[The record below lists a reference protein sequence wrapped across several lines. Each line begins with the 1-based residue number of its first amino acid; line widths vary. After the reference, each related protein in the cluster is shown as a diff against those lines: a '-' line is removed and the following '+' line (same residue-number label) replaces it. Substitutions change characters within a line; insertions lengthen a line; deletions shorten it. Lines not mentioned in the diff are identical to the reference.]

1 MIDILIKNIGTY
13 LVAILRPIV
22 TCVVVITKLNFGK
35 NLEVAI
41 AERLYITDRRSQKTL
56 GFTCKLCTFVA
67 VHLSFLGA
75 RCLLEFLYWSVWFS
89 LSCTFFL
96 KNILI
101 TGTQTNVTT
110 NVNGFFIYM
119 MNVICKLIMLC
130 RLIFISQHFLILHKS
145 SIRMQLANWGAEKYP
160 ISTAVVML
168 MVICLLTVSFNSP
181 RKVTTTEI
189 FLLVVQGQRHTCSML
204 TVKAMKNYAIFLI
217 SVVCFYQRSETLHIK
232 TKSVCSNRDQVSIIG
247 GDQRRL
253 VTEGGRVTL
262 ICCVLG
268 RSNGHDHEQLVWNG
282 PDGKE
287 LVNYFSNPL
296 SDDQH
301 NAYSVPDFHLR
312 DHLVTMMVI
321 QKFQSKNTGQYT
333 CRNTYHSS
341 TALPAS
347 VFIDVRP
354 RLLEDFIP
362 LPPSSPE
369 DSSSAVVAGVAV
381 SVALEEGRRGEIV
394 CRVNPKLNLND
405 VQLTWFF
412 QGRQLITP
420 SIVIKQMGQKNILK
434 VKNFSHENHLAKVE
448 NSEMFLPSSNEGSIT
463 PESNQLY
470 TEQLNRPVALDPE
483 ELGIQISQDGQVLDI
498 PRVDTRHSGIFL
510 CKAETVNPT
519 WSPQNSE
526 YDTRLYESGV
536 VTAPFLV
543 QIQAI
548 RGIVYSRPRL
558 LPGSP
563 MEIFA
568 PTDPDESQLVSPYK
582 HFISKR
588 QDEPR
593 LNAVQNSPNYLQTI
607 LPLWRDN
614 DMAKEKLNMAST
626 KKIVQEGGKL
636 ILECQA
642 RGRPR
647 PQLLWYRGGMGS
659 STTHNSQAV
668 TFDQRIKLALQHLP
682 LDDIQRELGIL
693 IADFEHLFPSV
704 INMENISS
712 EVVNQPSA
720 NPGAIYR
727 KGIQTHE
734 LGRFQLSTGLRKDDR
749 GDPVIAVSRLT
760 INNLM
765 PPDATR
771 YTCLALLNLN
781 HYGGVGNFTDVGSIL
796 PDVVLRPRFVHS
808 GTRLKASGYPGESCR
823 LTCEAYG
830 GLPTEMG
837 LRVRLLKGPGV
848 NKLISH
854 VSYSLYPENNNP
866 MINSY
871 EDISEPQS
879 IYNNPSDL
887 WNGMNYES
895 NNSDFIE
902 IVKPGMNPRYHLK
915 VEPDPRNPYAT
926 ILRLDITDLTPEDNS
941 FYVCEALSG
950 PHWRAITPTS
960 SEPPGRVTV
969 WFAPPAAEPRR
980 VGEISDQLETDESE
994 TSSQSSKYVVYGLSH
1009 FPSKI
1014 ACQALGQPTPQWK
1027 WVGPQSGPSVP
1038 LGELNDPKG
1047 YIKTDYQDGE
1057 YSVTELTVPAGYW
1070 NVGVFGTYSCTASN
1084 RLGYATGHVRLQL
1097 ASHPGQPTLRACKV
1111 EATLIEL
1118 CVGPPNKTGGL
1129 PLTHYEL
1136 RIQTHPGG
1144 ALHGPFVY
1152 LRGHR
1157 VLRLPNLIPG
1167 YYYRFALS
1175 AVSRAGRGPN
1185 AYLQVTTNRLSK
1197 PVIKLLASQDY
1208 ISPTGYNVHWNTETT
1223 NGMDINQY
1231 NINIRPVEVD
1241 YSLGE
1246 IAGRPIGSWTHYNN
1260 IEPRCVTSM
1269 AEDQKICNFLIND
1282 LKPDSVYEL
1291 ELSGQNSMGFS
1302 ETQRIIFRTS
1312 SITGVSGR
1320 ILNMPSTM
1328 RLTGKSSH
1336 ILITNSLLLLITI
1349 LHFKLIFNTFVTD
1362 IEKRN
1367 IDFM

>member
-1 MIDILIKNIGTY
+1 K
-13 LVAILRPIV
+13 
-22 TCVVVITKLNFGK
+22 
-35 NLEVAI
+35 
-41 AERLYITDRRSQKTL
+41 
-56 GFTCKLCTFVA
+56 
-67 VHLSFLGA
+67 
-75 RCLLEFLYWSVWFS
+75 
-89 LSCTFFL
+89 
-96 KNILI
+96 
-101 TGTQTNVTT
+101 
-110 NVNGFFIYM
+110 
-119 MNVICKLIMLC
+119 
-130 RLIFISQHFLILHKS
+130 
-145 SIRMQLANWGAEKYP
+145 
-160 ISTAVVML
+160 
-168 MVICLLTVSFNSP
+168 
-181 RKVTTTEI
+181 
-189 FLLVVQGQRHTCSML
+189 
-204 TVKAMKNYAIFLI
+204 
-217 SVVCFYQRSETLHIK
+217 
-232 TKSVCSNRDQVSIIG
+232 
-247 GDQRRL
+247 
-253 VTEGGRVTL
+253 
-262 ICCVLG
+262 
-268 RSNGHDHEQLVWNG
+268 
-282 PDGKE
+282 
-287 LVNYFSNPL
+287 
-296 SDDQH
+296 
-301 NAYSVPDFHLR
+301 
-312 DHLVTMMVI
+312 
-321 QKFQSKNTGQYT
+321 
-333 CRNTYHSS
+333 
-341 TALPAS
+341 
-347 VFIDVRP
+347 
-354 RLLEDFIP
+354 
-362 LPPSSPE
+362 
-369 DSSSAVVAGVAV
+369 
-381 SVALEEGRRGEIV
+381 
-394 CRVNPKLNLND
+394 
-405 VQLTWFF
+405 
-412 QGRQLITP
+412 
-420 SIVIKQMGQKNILK
+420 
-434 VKNFSHENHLAKVE
+434 
-448 NSEMFLPSSNEGSIT
+448 
-463 PESNQLY
+463 
-470 TEQLNRPVALDPE
+470 
-483 ELGIQISQDGQVLDI
+483 VLDI
-498 PRVDTRHSGIFL
+498 SRVDTRHSGIFL

-519 WSPQNSE
+519 WAPQNAE

-582 HFISKR
+582 HFVNKR
-588 QDEPR
+588 QDEQR
-593 LNAVQNSPNYLQTI
+593 LNTVQNSPNYLQTV

-614 DMAKEKLNMAST
+614 DNENEKLNMAHK

-642 RGRPR
+642 RGRPS
-647 PQLLWYRGGMGS
+647 PQLLWYKGGMGS

-668 TFDQRIKLALQHLP
+668 TFDQRIKSALQHLP
-682 LDDIQRELGIL
+682 LDDVQRELGIL

-712 EVVNQPSA
+712 EVIGQPSA
-720 NPGAIYR
+720 NHGAIYR

-734 LGRFQLSTGLRKDDR
+734 LGRFQLSTGVRKDDR
-749 GDPVIAVSRLT
+749 GDPVIAMSRLT

-808 GTRLKASGYPGESCR
+808 GTHLKASGYPGESCR

-854 VSYSLYPENNNP
+854 ASYSLYSENNNRI
-866 MINSY
+866 INSY
-871 EDISEPQS
+871 EAISEPQS

-895 NNSDFIE
+895 NNSDFIV
-902 IVKPGMNPRYHLK
+902 IVKPGMNPRYHLN

-941 FYVCEALSG
+941 FYLCEALSG

-994 TSSQSSKYVVYGLSH
+994 ASSQPGKYVVYGLSH

-1027 WVGPQSGPSVP
+1027 WVGPQ
-1038 LGELNDPKG
+1038 N
-1047 YIKTDYQDGE
+1047 YQDGE

-1084 RLGYATGHVRLQL
+1084 KLGHATGHVRLQL
-1097 ASHPGQPTLRACKV
+1097 ASHPGRPTLKAC
-1111 EATLIEL
+1111 
-1118 CVGPPNKTGGL
+1118 KTGGL

-1136 RIQTHPGG
+1136 RIQTHPRG
-1144 ALHGPFVY
+1144 AFHGPFAY
-1152 LRGHR
+1152 LPGRR

-1208 ISPTGYNVHWNTETT
+1208 ISPTGYNVHWNTEAT

-1241 YSLGE
+1241 YSLGSLADVNKTIKLE
-1246 IAGRPIGSWTHYNN
+1246 AHQDKFPVSTFLVVNFNRLNN
-1260 IEPRCVTSM
+1260 FQYILLSSFF
-1269 AEDQKICNFLIND
+1269 KI
-1282 LKPDSVYEL
+1282 
-1291 ELSGQNSMGFS
+1291 
-1302 ETQRIIFRTS
+1302 
-1312 SITGVSGR
+1312 
-1320 ILNMPSTM
+1320 
-1328 RLTGKSSH
+1328 
-1336 ILITNSLLLLITI
+1336 
-1349 LHFKLIFNTFVTD
+1349 
-1362 IEKRN
+1362 N
-1367 IDFM
+1367 ICIQLMN